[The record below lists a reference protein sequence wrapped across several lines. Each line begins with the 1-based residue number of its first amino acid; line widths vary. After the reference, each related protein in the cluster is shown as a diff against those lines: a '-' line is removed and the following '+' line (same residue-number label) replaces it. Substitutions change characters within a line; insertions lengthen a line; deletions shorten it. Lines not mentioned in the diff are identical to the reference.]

1 MRVKSYFAES
11 VEAAM
16 ASAAKEM
23 GPDAVLITSRRNGA
37 DAQHLGAYEVV
48 FGTTEDSSES
58 QQPPTRTAAPQK
70 YADSPASDV
79 DTLRSELAEMRR
91 AFTSACRHASS
102 RHWMPELEH
111 ADTLLTEAD
120 VPMEL
125 KDDVLGAVDARLRD
139 ELLYDQGRTAASH
152 GRRPRLRSTES
163 MYLGMDER
171 ILPVLREQF
180 TALLETAPGIEPR
193 RGSRAVMALVG
204 PSGSGKTTTIVKLA
218 IRHGLAARRSV
229 MIVSTDS
236 YRAGATEQ
244 LRVYAA
250 AIGVP
255 FQVAD
260 SPLGLSQILEEHG
273 NKQLILIDT
282 AGAAPADMDMNADLA
297 RFLSNHSEV
306 ETHLVLPATAS
317 SATLAGSVRRF
328 ACFKPAK
335 AILTKF
341 DEAETY
347 GAALGQAILANLPI
361 SFVSTGQQVPDD
373 LVPADKDRL
382 LQFLSPS
389 KINRAASAA

>member
-48 FGTTEDSSES
+48 FGSTSDAAEAT
-58 QQPPTRTAAPQK
+58 PPPRVAASYK
-70 YADSPASDV
+70 NVENTASDV
-79 DTLRSELAEMRR
+79 DVLRAELAEMRQ
-91 AFTSACRHASS
+91 AFMSACRHASS
-102 RHWMPELEH
+102 RHWMPELGH
-111 ADTLLTEAD
+111 ADTILTEAD

-139 ELLYDQGRTAASH
+139 ELLYDQGRTAASN
-152 GRRPRLRSTES
+152 GRKPRLRATES

-171 ILPVLREQF
+171 ILPLLREQF
-180 TALLETAPGIEPR
+180 HALLEVAPGIEPR
-193 RGSRAVMALVG
+193 VGSRAVAALVG

-255 FQVAD
+255 FQIAE
-260 SPLGLSQILEEHG
+260 SPLELSQILDEHG

-282 AGAAPADMDMNADLA
+282 PGAAPSDMDMNADLA
-297 RFLSNHSEV
+297 RFLSNHPEV
-306 ETHLVLPATAS
+306 QTHLVLPATANA
-317 SATLAGSVRRF
+317 ATLAGVVRRF
-328 ACFKPAK
+328 SCFKPEK

-341 DEAETY
+341 DEADTY
-347 GAALGQAILANLPI
+347 GAALGQAILSSLPI
-361 SFVSTGQQVPDD
+361 SFLTTGQQVPDD

-382 LQFLSPS
+382 LHFLAGS
-389 KINRAASAA
+389 KVNRAASAA